1 VSWAAQ
7 EFETLDLG
15 DARLNRRAVLL
26 AERLAQKPGASI
38 PNACHNWSETVAA
51 YRFLSH
57 EDVSWDDVMQAHW
70 QASEQR
76 IGQHPVVL
84 CLQDTTE
91 LDFNAQQTT
100 GLGPLSYEAQ
110 RGLYLHPTYVVTPD
124 REPLGVTNAWTWA
137 RQFKAADGTRAGVLE
152 STRWIESYE
161 RVAEQALRLPHTR
174 HICVADR
181 ESDIMA
187 LLVRARELDHAA
199 DYLVR
204 SQHNRAL
211 PEGGKLWEKVGQAP
225 VLGHVRFDLPAG
237 RGRKARA
244 VKQEV
249 RVERV
254 TLNDG
259 AKGQV
264 QVTCVVAAEIDAPAG
279 VKPVLWRLL
288 TNRQASTLEQ
298 ACALIDWYRARW
310 EIELFFLVLK
320 EGCRVER
327 LQLGD
332 SERLQTA
339 LALYMVIA
347 WRINRLMRLG
357 RALADL
363 PADLVFESDEW
374 KAAFILNKKPV
385 PKQVPELNT
394 VIRLIA
400 QRGGF
405 LARKGDGQP
414 GAKSIW
420 LGMQDVAVFV
430 EGIRYARQA
439 GGI

>member
-1 VSWAAQ
+1 MSWAAQ

-298 ACALIDWYRARW
+298 ACALNDWYRARW

>member
-1 VSWAAQ
+1 MSWAAQ

-187 LLVRARELDHAA
+187 LLVRARELEHAA

-254 TLNDG
+254 TLKDG
-259 AKGQV
+259 ANGQV

>member
-1 VSWAAQ
+1 
-7 EFETLDLG
+7 
-15 DARLNRRAVLL
+15 
-26 AERLAQKPGASI
+26 
-38 PNACHNWSETVAA
+38 
-51 YRFLSH
+51 
-57 EDVSWDDVMQAHW
+57 M
-70 QASEQR
+70 
-76 IGQHPVVL
+76 
-84 CLQDTTE
+84 
-91 LDFNAQQTT
+91 
-100 GLGPLSYEAQ
+100 
-110 RGLYLHPTYVVTPD
+110 
-124 REPLGVTNAWTWA
+124 
-137 RQFKAADGTRAGVLE
+137 
-152 STRWIESYE
+152 
-161 RVAEQALRLPHTR
+161 PHTR

-254 TLNDG
+254 TLKDG
-259 AKGQV
+259 ANGQV
-264 QVTCVVAAEIDAPAG
+264 QVTCVVAAEINAPAG

-298 ACALIDWYRARW
+298 ACELIDWYRARW

>member
-1 VSWAAQ
+1 MSWAAQ

-91 LDFNAQQTT
+91 LDFNAQQTA

-254 TLNDG
+254 TLKDG
-259 AKGQV
+259 ANGQV
-264 QVTCVVAAEIDAPAG
+264 QVTCVVAAEINAPAG

-298 ACALIDWYRARW
+298 ACELIDWYRARW